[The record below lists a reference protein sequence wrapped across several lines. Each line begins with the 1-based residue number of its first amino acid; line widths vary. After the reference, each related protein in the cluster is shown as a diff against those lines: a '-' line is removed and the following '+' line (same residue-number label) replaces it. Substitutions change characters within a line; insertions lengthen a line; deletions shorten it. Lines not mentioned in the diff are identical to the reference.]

1 MTEIKKFLEKI
12 PDNAAIRVAVA
23 LRGQLEEMRT
33 DAFYRKGDAP
43 CFFLVFPDDE
53 FHLDTVDTGRT
64 STVTFTNGDQS
75 TTILSDI
82 TGLSN
87 MRTLALKGKEIIS
100 RSQLRSYFRV
110 DAVVAVRLSLPSTKK
125 TNKKSSVCDITGDT
139 IDLSG
144 SGLMC
149 SIDKPLA
156 EEQQVKI
163 ELTLPGKKTHTAI
176 AYGSVVRCRQVD
188 EKKYHVALRFDTI
201 DEENRDKIIAHC
213 FELQRQYLKMRAQ
226 LKNKEN
232 F

>member
-12 PDNAAIRVAVA
+12 PDNAATRVAIP
-23 LRGQLEEMRT
+23 LRGQVEEMRIN
-33 DAFYRKGDAP
+33 AFYRKGDAP
-43 CFFLVFPDDE
+43 GFFLVFPDDD
-53 FHLDTVDTGRT
+53 FHLDAVDTART
-64 STVTFTNGDQS
+64 STVTFANGDQS
-75 TTILSDI
+75 TTVLSSI

-87 MRTLALKGKEIIS
+87 MRTLALKGQEIIS

-110 DAVVAVRLSLPSTKK
+110 DAAITVRLALPGAKK
-125 TNKKSSVCDITGDT
+125 TNKKKSAWDITGDT

-149 SIDKPLA
+149 SIDTPLA

-163 ELTLPGKKTHTAI
+163 ELTLPGKKTQTAI

-188 EKKYHVALRFDTI
+188 EKEYHVALQFDMI
-201 DEENRDKIIAHC
+201 DEENRDKIIAYC
-213 FELQRQYLKMRAQ
+213 FELQRQYLKMRAK
-226 LKNKEN
+226 LKNKED